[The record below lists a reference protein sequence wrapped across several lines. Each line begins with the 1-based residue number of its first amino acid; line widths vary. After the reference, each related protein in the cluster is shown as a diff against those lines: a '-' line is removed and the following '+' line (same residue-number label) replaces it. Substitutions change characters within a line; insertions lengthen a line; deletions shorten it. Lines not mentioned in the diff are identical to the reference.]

1 MTVGMSGYLPDV
13 ISQVSAVGSAVSA
26 LGNDISGAASSGDF
40 AQVLAAVQS
49 VENAMALAN
58 GETLPSGS
66 GQSSGTG
73 SGSVLGNGSLGGIGS
88 GSGGQTGG
96 AGATGGYSA
105 MQAQLVSGTGYAGGY
120 GSAGG
125 ITGIGSGT
133 GSGTSSGAVTSSL
146 LNAGVPADLVPV
158 FEQAA
163 ANNGISPIMLAA
175 VSKVESGFDPS
186 AVSSAGAEGIMQIM
200 PSLAAEMGIN
210 AYDPVQAINAGA
222 AILSSNLKMF
232 GNSVPL
238 ALAAYNAGQGAVQQ
252 YGGIPP
258 YPQTQN
264 YVKMVEGVMS
274 QMEAG

>member
-1 MTVGMSGYLPDV
+1 MTVGMSGYLPDM
-13 ISQVSAVGSAVSA
+13 VSRVTAVGSAVSS
-26 LGNDISGAASSGDF
+26 LGGDISSAASSGDF

-73 SGSVLGNGSLGGIGS
+73 SGGALGGSALGGIGNGSS
-88 GSGGQTGG
+88 GSVGGS
-96 AGATGGYSA
+96 GATGGYSS
-105 MQAQLVSGTGYAGGY
+105 MQAQLAGGVGY
-120 GSAGG
+120 AGG
-125 ITGIGSGT
+125 ITGSGSG
-133 GSGTSSGAVTSSL
+133 GASSAAVTSSL
-146 LNAGVPADLVPV
+146 LNAGVPANLVSV
-158 FEQAA
+158 YEQAA

-175 VSKVESGFDPS
+175 VSKVESGFNPS

-232 GNSVPL
+232 GGSVPL

-274 QMEAG
+274 QMEGG

>member
-13 ISQVSAVGSAVSA
+13 VSQVSAVGSAVSA
-26 LGNDISGAASSGDF
+26 LGGDISGAASSGDF

-58 GETLPSGS
+58 GEVLSSGS

-73 SGSVLGNGSLGGIGS
+73 SGSVLGSGSLGASGS

-105 MQAQLVSGTGYAGGY
+105 VQAQLVSGTGYAGGY
-120 GSAGG
+120 NSAGG
-125 ITGIGSGT
+125 IAGT

-146 LNAGVPADLVPV
+146 LNAGVPANLVPV

-252 YGGIPP
+252 YGGVPP

>member
-1 MTVGMSGYLPDV
+1 MTVGMSGYLPDM
-13 ISQVSAVGSAVSA
+13 VSRVTAVGSAVSS
-26 LGNDISGAASSGDF
+26 LGGDISSAASSGDF

-66 GQSSGTG
+66 GQSYGTG
-73 SGSVLGNGSLGGIGS
+73 SGGALGGSGLGSSVLGGIGNGGS
-88 GSGGQTGG
+88 GSVGGS
-96 AGATGGYSA
+96 GATGGYSS
-105 MQAQLVSGTGYAGGY
+105 MQAQLAGGVGY
-120 GSAGG
+120 AGG
-125 ITGIGSGT
+125 ITGSGSG
-133 GSGTSSGAVTSSL
+133 GASSAAVTSSL
-146 LNAGVPADLVPV
+146 LNAGVPANLVSV
-158 FEQAA
+158 YEQAA

-175 VSKVESGFDPS
+175 VSKVESGFNPS

-232 GNSVPL
+232 GGSVPL

-274 QMEAG
+274 QMEGG

>member
-13 ISQVSAVGSAVSA
+13 VSQVSAVGSAVSA
-26 LGNDISGAASSGDF
+26 LGSDISGAASSGDF

-58 GETLPSGS
+58 GEVLSSGS

-73 SGSVLGNGSLGGIGS
+73 SGSVLGSGSLGASGS

-96 AGATGGYSA
+96 YSA
-105 MQAQLVSGTGYAGGY
+105 VQAQLVSGTGYAGGY
-120 GSAGG
+120 NSAGG
-125 ITGIGSGT
+125 IAGT

-146 LNAGVPADLVPV
+146 LNAGVPANLVPV

-252 YGGIPP
+252 YGGVPP

>member
-13 ISQVSAVGSAVSA
+13 VSQVSAVGSAVSA
-26 LGNDISGAASSGDF
+26 LGSDISGAASSGDF

-58 GETLPSGS
+58 GEVLSSGS

-73 SGSVLGNGSLGGIGS
+73 SGSVLGSGSLGASGS

-105 MQAQLVSGTGYAGGY
+105 VQAQLVSGTGYAGGY
-120 GSAGG
+120 NSAGG
-125 ITGIGSGT
+125 IAGT

-146 LNAGVPADLVPV
+146 LNAGVPANLVPV

-252 YGGIPP
+252 YGGVPP

-264 YVKMVEGVMS
+264 YVKMVEGIMS
-274 QMEAG
+274 QIEAG